1 MSRRADC
8 VGIIAILGR
17 YILRR
22 MAKQGSDRSAL
33 GPRTW
38 FIFQQTAWWL
48 IIILSLVTGIVVL
61 RVLLTHGWGNVAHA
75 EPALLHFLPAAK
87 SWLLLLHICTAV
99 PCLALGPWLFHA
111 GLRQRYPPLHRRL
124 GQIYV
129 AGVLVSAVVGFALAS
144 VNAAGYV
151 ARLGFMTLA
160 CVWFYYTWRAYGAAV
175 ARHFVQH
182 RRWMIRSYAI
192 SLAVVTV
199 RFLPPPE
206 GLTREAWYP
215 IMTWACWVPN
225 ALLAEWYVRAT
236 DHLGR
241 YRRAGRKC

>member
-1 MSRRADC
+1 
-8 VGIIAILGR
+8 
-17 YILRR
+17 
-22 MAKQGSDRSAL
+22 MAS
-33 GPRTW
+33 
-38 FIFQQTAWWL
+38 F
-48 IIILSLVTGIVVL
+48 
-61 RVLLTHGWGNVAHA
+61 A
-75 EPALLHFLPAAK
+75 EPALLPLLPAAK
-87 SWLLLLHICTAV
+87 NWLLLLHICTAV

-111 GLRQRYPPLHRRL
+111 GLRQGYPTLHRRL

-199 RFLPPPE
+199 RFLPPSDCF
-206 GLTREAWYP
+206 TREAWYP

-225 ALLAEWYVRAT
+225 ALLAKWYVRAT

-241 YRRAGRKC
+241 HRSAERKRRSVREQTCETV